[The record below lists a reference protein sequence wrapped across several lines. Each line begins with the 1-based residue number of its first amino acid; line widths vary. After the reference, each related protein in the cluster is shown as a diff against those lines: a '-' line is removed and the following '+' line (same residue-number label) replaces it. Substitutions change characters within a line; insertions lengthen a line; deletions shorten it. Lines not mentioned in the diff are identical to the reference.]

1 MKKIMA
7 VFVALILLLGC
18 VPAQA
23 EGFIV
28 RFDETW
34 MNAYFL
40 GDHHAWVLDRDG
52 NLMRWSYD
60 ESEPVQIAVLPVP
73 TREMFENYSKTYS
86 DLPAANRA
94 QIDDTVTILAEDG
107 DTLYALNQYSGKLGI
122 VTEDGLHWNGTF
134 DASAFCLD
142 TGEDV
147 AQYGALVMNHKL
159 YMLLNCF
166 DQKPNFILEIDLS
179 NGKTRELPVHEAY
192 RMAAYNGQLLLACG
206 DGEGA
211 SQLKTLEVSS
221 GKIID
226 LNQTSPASEGLAYDA
241 STNTIY
247 MANDNG
253 VYTSRNGEAFQLKT
267 KLPTDYMWGEGSVTQ
282 NGQYAYLCSGIWVMT
297 ASGNSSDTNSNTLR
311 LRMLSSDPVL
321 REAFA
326 ASHPQVLLDWQVEND
341 LTAADIADA
350 IRGGDNSTD
359 IFSVNVTGAFASLV
373 EKGFVSPMTN
383 QDILD
388 SVSRMYPE
396 LAECLKN
403 NQGQVIAYP
412 WDVYVRGTWEVNG
425 PLWEKYFG
433 SAAYPTTWLEFFTL
447 MLEFEDMENDENDL
461 FLMRWDFE
469 QMASQVLMAYIVE
482 MEQKGQTVNFTDAAL
497 RDTLNTLWQIRTSLL
512 ERGID
517 SYDEA
522 DIFWDSESIGD
533 HSIFWPTQ
541 SYSSHSSFL
550 GMKNALPPFTFSK
563 GEAPVFKSGMQV
575 MIVNP
580 ASQNKALAEEF
591 IAQISRK
598 EYSLMHWYLL
608 HTDAVE
614 PYDQKPYHIT
624 AEDIAAWQNTLS
636 AVSFPIHSV
645 LLTPSFTEQLTPLIS
660 RFAAGQMD
668 VKTLLQK
675 LNDTARMVEY
685 ELQ

>member
-1 MKKIMA
+1 MKKVMA
-7 VFVALILLLGC
+7 LFAALILLLGC
-18 VPAQA
+18 LPAQA

-34 MNAYFL
+34 INAYFL
-40 GDHHAWVLDRDG
+40 GEKFAWVLDRDG

-60 ESEPVQIAVLPVP
+60 ESEPAHIAVLPVP

-86 DLPAANRA
+86 ELPATNRA
-94 QIDDTVTILAEDG
+94 QIDDTVTSLAEDG
-107 DTLYALNQYSGKLGI
+107 DMLYALNQYSGKLGI
-122 VTEDGLHWNGTF
+122 VTEDGLRWNGTF

-142 TGEDV
+142 NGEF
-147 AQYGALVMNHKL
+147 AGQYGALVMNHKL
-159 YMLLNCF
+159 YLLLNCF
-166 DQKPNFILEIDLS
+166 EQKNNVVLEIDLS
-179 NGKTRELPVHEAY
+179 NGVTRELPANEAY

-211 SQLKTLEVSS
+211 SSLKTLEVST
-221 GKIID
+221 GQMND
-226 LNQTSPASEGLAYDA
+226 LNMTSPASEGLAYDA
-241 STNTIY
+241 STDTIY

-253 VYTSRNGEAFQLKT
+253 IYTSRNGEAFHLKM
-267 KLPTDYMWGEGSVTQ
+267 KLPTDCMWVEGSVTQ
-282 NGQYAYLCSGIWVMT
+282 SGQYVYICSGIWVMT
-297 ASGNSSDTNSNTLR
+297 AGGSSADATSNTLR
-311 LRMLSSDPVL
+311 LRTLSGDPVL
-321 REAFA
+321 RNAFA
-326 ASHPQVLLDWQVEND
+326 ASHPQVLLDWQTVDD

-350 IRGGDNSTD
+350 IRGGDYATD
-359 IFSVNVTGAFASLV
+359 IFSVNVDGAFASLV

-388 SVSRMYPE
+388 SVARMYPG
-396 LAECLKN
+396 LAECLKDS
-403 NQGQVIAYP
+403 QGRVIAYP
-412 WDVYVRGTWEVNG
+412 WDVYVRGTWEVNEH
-425 PLWEKYFG
+425 LWEKYFG
-433 SAAYPTTWLEFFTL
+433 SAAYPTTWREFFTM
-447 MLEFEDMENDENDL
+447 MLEFEDMENDDGDL
-461 FLMRWDFE
+461 FLMTWDYE
-469 QMASQVLMAYIVE
+469 WMTNQVLTAYIVE

-563 GEAPVFKSGMQV
+563 GEAPVFQGGMQV

>member
-1 MKKIMA
+1 
-7 VFVALILLLGC
+7 
-18 VPAQA
+18 
-23 EGFIV
+23 
-28 RFDETW
+28 
-34 MNAYFL
+34 
-40 GDHHAWVLDRDG
+40 
-52 NLMRWSYD
+52 
-60 ESEPVQIAVLPVP
+60 
-73 TREMFENYSKTYS
+73 
-86 DLPAANRA
+86 
-94 QIDDTVTILAEDG
+94 
-107 DTLYALNQYSGKLGI
+107 
-122 VTEDGLHWNGTF
+122 
-134 DASAFCLD
+134 
-142 TGEDV
+142 
-147 AQYGALVMNHKL
+147 
-159 YMLLNCF
+159 
-166 DQKPNFILEIDLS
+166 
-179 NGKTRELPVHEAY
+179 
-192 RMAAYNGQLLLACG
+192 MAAYNGQLLLACG

-211 SQLKTLEVSS
+211 SSLKTLEVST
-221 GKIID
+221 GQMND
-226 LNQTSPASEGLAYDA
+226 LNMTSPASEGLAYDA
-241 STNTIY
+241 STDTIY

-253 VYTSRNGEAFQLKT
+253 IYTSRNGEAFHLKM
-267 KLPTDYMWGEGSVTQ
+267 KLPTDCMWVEGSVTQ
-282 NGQYAYLCSGIWVMT
+282 SGQYVYICSGIWVMT
-297 ASGNSSDTNSNTLR
+297 AGGSSADATSNTLR
-311 LRMLSSDPVL
+311 LRTLSGDPVL
-321 REAFA
+321 RNAFA
-326 ASHPQVLLDWQVEND
+326 ASHPQVLLDWQTVDD

-350 IRGGDNSTD
+350 IRGGDYATD
-359 IFSVNVTGAFASLV
+359 IFSVNVDGAFASLV

-388 SVSRMYPE
+388 SVARMYPG
-396 LAECLKN
+396 LAECLKDS
-403 NQGQVIAYP
+403 QGRVIAYP
-412 WDVYVRGTWEVNG
+412 WDVYVRGTWEVNE

-433 SAAYPTTWLEFFTL
+433 SAAYPTTWREFFTM
-447 MLEFEDMENDENDL
+447 MLEFEDMENDDGDL
-461 FLMRWDFE
+461 FLMTWDYE
-469 QMASQVLMAYIVE
+469 WMTNQVLTAYIVE

-563 GEAPVFKSGMQV
+563 GEAPVFQGGMQV